1 MSTMTHTN
9 TRGSGLESKSG
20 IREHTDAIKSDV
32 EALKQD
38 TAAAASAVSDT
49 VADKAKDV
57 ADLARQGGERLQD
70 THDSLCEQVRKR
82 PTAAVLLAL
91 GAGVV
96 LGRIASGR

>member
-1 MSTMTHTN
+1 MTHPKN
-9 TRGSGLESKSG
+9 QNVAHEAKGGV
-20 IREHTDAIKSDV
+20 REHSDAIKSDV

-38 TAAAASAVSDT
+38 TVAAASAVSDT
-49 VADKAKDV
+49 VAEKAKDV
-57 ADLARQGGERLQD
+57 ADLARNGGERLQD